1 MQRGHGDCP
10 KPTLKRAE
18 VSGHASQERPR
29 LNRGPRPTGAGG
41 GHAPGQ
47 IVPERPRAGRVLL
60 QGQEEPEA
68 GQAGARPTWPRSLS
82 GTCTTRR
89 PCEGRK
95 QGRHLTGVPQAQW
108 GGRPRPAVWDWT
120 ARPVSSTAGRFPGR
134 AALRHTTSALCPPAP
149 PLSPPGPPAS
159 RVLIF
164 PEGPGPLRPPSQ
176 HVLGLCEINTAGG
189 SSMSPMTQK
198 SPSDRTV
205 HSKDEH
211 ACTRGSWVD
220 LTRT

>member
-68 GQAGARPTWPRSLS
+68 GQAGARPTWPWSLS

-134 AALRHTTSALCPPAP
+134 AALRHATSALCPPAP
-149 PLSPPGPPAS
+149 PLSPPGPPAT

-164 PEGPGPLRPPSQ
+164 PEGPGPS
-176 HVLGLCEINTAGG
+176 EA
-189 SSMSPMTQK
+189 
-198 SPSDRTV
+198 TV
-205 HSKDEH
+205 P
-211 ACTRGSWVD
+211 ACARS
-220 LTRT
+220 L